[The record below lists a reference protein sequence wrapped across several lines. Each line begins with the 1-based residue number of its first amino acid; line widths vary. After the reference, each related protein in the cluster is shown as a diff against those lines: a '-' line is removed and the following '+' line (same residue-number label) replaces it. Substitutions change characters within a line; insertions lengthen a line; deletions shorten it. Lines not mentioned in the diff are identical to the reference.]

1 LGITSSYS
9 SYYKRK
15 ARRNYELTFS
25 RRFYLLDSRVERAT
39 NAPPMFLA
47 PSPPPILD

>member
-15 ARRNYELTFS
+15 ARRDYELTFS
-25 RRFYLLDSRVERAT
+25 RRFYLLDSRVERAI
-39 NAPPMFLA
+39 NAPLVFLA
-47 PSPPPILD
+47 PFPPPILN